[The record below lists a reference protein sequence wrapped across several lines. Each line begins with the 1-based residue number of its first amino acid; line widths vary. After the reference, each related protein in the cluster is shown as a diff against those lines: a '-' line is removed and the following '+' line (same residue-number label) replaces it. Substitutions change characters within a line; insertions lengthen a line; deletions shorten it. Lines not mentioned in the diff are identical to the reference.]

1 MKKAVA
7 ALIALLLL
15 TSCSGN
21 STDKL
26 NDFTDNGAVVSWKG
40 MPFYSTGN
48 LYYETL
54 TYEDGG
60 FYWRLEDGFEK
71 LSDIGGNRLWSY
83 NGAAYFNTN
92 PWIDKTAAIYRAGIS
107 VYSSPEKLMDGK
119 LNFVSNSGL
128 MCWTDNRDIYTA
140 DIYGSNK
147 KLVAS
152 GGNYLNLYHDVV
164 YYSTNE
170 NDVRP
175 SSVSLFAYNIITEE
189 TTELATHA
197 PDLERPLVYL
207 QIPQLEVVG
216 DRVVYSVGDYMGS
229 GHYFTGEIISMRKDG
244 SKSKK
249 IHSVEHSDFDEFH
262 KFKDKIIY
270 QQILGEVKLITVKD
284 GKEKTLDKKVHRIVK
299 AYVDYIYYQTENGD
313 LYRCNTNFEKDG
325 LIVKAASLP
334 NEFRKEGDHL
344 IFKSL
349 DIIDNTLYFTA
360 DVWGYRVSYGW
371 RNQLLN
377 RVFGQV
383 NIIRTDEDE
392 TNLKIHL
399 HIISD
404 TQNETEII
412 E

>member
-7 ALIALLLL
+7 ALLMVFLL
-15 TSCSGN
+15 TSCSN
-21 STDKL
+21 SISAKP
-26 NDFTDNGAVVSWKG
+26 NNFTDNGAVVSWKG

-60 FYWRLEDGFEK
+60 FYRLNDGFEK

-83 NGAAYFNTN
+83 NGMAYFNTN
-92 PWIDKTAAIYRAGIS
+92 PWIDITSAIYRVSIS
-107 VYSSPEKLMDGK
+107 VYSSPEKLMDGE

-128 MCWTDNRDIYTA
+128 MCWTDNRNIYTA

-152 GGNYLNLYHDVV
+152 GGNYLNFHNNIV

-244 SKSKK
+244 SKSKE
-249 IHSVEHSDFDEFH
+249 IHSIEHTNFDEFH

-284 GKEKTLDKKVHRIVK
+284 DKEKTLDKKVNRFVK
-299 AYVDYIYYQTENGD
+299 AYDDYIYYQAENGD
-313 LYRCNTNFEKDG
+313 LYRCNTNFKDDN
-325 LIVKAASLP
+325 LIVKATSLP

-383 NIIRTDEDE
+383 DIIKTDEDE

-404 TQNETEII
+404 AQNETEII